1 MNTRLG
7 ACLASAILCQCSTA
21 WAATLIEER
30 DSESTVLMYI
40 EKGKMRTE
48 TPGENGY
55 ALLDLRGRK
64 MFMIDP
70 AEKNAVDMSS
80 MMFPRETGQASA
92 GGRTANPALEKI
104 GSGPEIAGY
113 TTEHYAL
120 KANGVM
126 CQELFTSKKAFKD
139 SGWAEL
145 WNDVGESMKD
155 MAAAEEDA
163 DDCDVA
169 EAELIDPAEIGWP
182 LKTIQADG
190 ETTEVVRIE
199 RDVVVPPGGFEIP
212 AGYTVISMQEMFS
225 GALIGGPPGPG
236 TVQADEQTF
245 GIEERDD
252 PEEEAAAT
260 QEGAEDES
268 LTDQVKGLF
277 QGLQKGFGN

>member
-7 ACLASAILCQCSTA
+7 ACLASAILCQCATA

-48 TPGENGY
+48 TPGESGY

-70 AEKNAVDMSS
+70 AEKNVVDMSS
-80 MMFPRETGQASA
+80 MMFPQETGQAPA
-92 GGRTANPALEKI
+92 VRGAANPALEKI

-113 TTEHYAL
+113 KTEHYVL
-120 KANGVM
+120 TANGRK
-126 CQELFTSKKAFKD
+126 CQELFTSKEAFAD
-139 SGWAEL
+139 SGWADL

-199 RDVVVPPGGFEIP
+199 RDAVVPPGGFEIP

-225 GALIGGPPGPG
+225 GALIGGALAPG
-236 TVQADEQTF
+236 AAKAEEQTPDS
-245 GIEERDD
+245 EERDY

-260 QEGAEDES
+260 EEEAEDES